1 MQTRMFQQ
9 MTFWKRIA
17 RRSGAVLLLGCLT
30 GADWLQFRGN
40 DVSGV
45 LTGAK
50 LPMSWSATDG
60 KTENVAWKTPLP
72 GRGISGP
79 IVVGQQVFVTSN
91 SGFGQDRL
99 HVLSVDRDS
108 GEKLW
113 ERQYWATGRTM
124 THPKTAVASSTPASD
139 GRRVFAQFSSN
150 DVACLDLDGN
160 LLWYRGLTHD
170 FPNASNSLGM
180 ASSPIV
186 VGETLVCQ
194 VENDAESFA
203 TGLDVETGK
212 SRWKKTRAKKANW
225 TSPVLFKDG
234 SGRTIVMLQSSAG
247 IEAID
252 PLSGSRVWEFTKGA
266 STIPSSVVT
275 NDLLLVPSN
284 GLTALRLGQEGGA
297 ETVWN
302 DGKLGPKTASPIVLN
317 GRVFVLN
324 SADVLQAAE
333 VATGKVLWK
342 LRLKGPISSSP
353 VGSGN
358 HLVFFNEAGLGQ
370 VVDVSSAEEG
380 KIVSENDIK
389 ETVISTPALADDA
402 IFVRSEKHVWKLK

>member
-1 MQTRMFQQ
+1 M
-9 MTFWKRIA
+9 
-17 RRSGAVLLLGCLT
+17 
-30 GADWLQFRGN
+30 
-40 DVSGV
+40 
-45 LTGAK
+45 
-50 LPMSWSATDG
+50 
-60 KTENVAWKTPLP
+60 
-72 GRGISGP
+72 
-79 IVVGQQVFVTSN
+79 
-91 SGFGQDRL
+91 
-99 HVLSVDRDS
+99 
-108 GEKLW
+108 
-113 ERQYWATGRTM
+113 
-124 THPKTAVASSTPASD
+124 ASSTPASD

-160 LLWYRGLTHD
+160 LLWYRGLTLD

>member
-203 TGLDVETGK
+203 TGLDIETGA
-212 SRWKKTRAKKANW
+212 SR
-225 TSPVLFKDG
+225 
-234 SGRTIVMLQSSAG
+234 
-247 IEAID
+247 
-252 PLSGSRVWEFTKGA
+252 
-266 STIPSSVVT
+266 
-275 NDLLLVPSN
+275 SN
-284 GLTALRLGQEGGA
+284 
-297 ETVWN
+297 
-302 DGKLGPKTASPIVLN
+302 
-317 GRVFVLN
+317 
-324 SADVLQAAE
+324 
-333 VATGKVLWK
+333 
-342 LRLKGPISSSP
+342 
-353 VGSGN
+353 
-358 HLVFFNEAGLGQ
+358 
-370 VVDVSSAEEG
+370 
-380 KIVSENDIK
+380 
-389 ETVISTPALADDA
+389 
-402 IFVRSEKHVWKLK
+402 